1 MGHFSIWH
9 WLIVLAVVLILFGGG
24 GKIPKLMKD
33 LGQGITSFKR
43 GLKEDEKGKAASD
56 DSGDDAKR
64 IESGTAATDSTVSRK
79 DTVAG

>member
-43 GLKEDEKGKAASD
+43 GLKEDEKGKATAD
-56 DSGDDAKR
+56 EAAADAKR
-64 IESGTAATDSTVSRK
+64 IETGNGTAEAGVSRK

>member
-43 GLKEDEKGKAASD
+43 GLKEDEKNKTADGAP
-56 DSGDDAKR
+56 DDAKR
-64 IESGTAATDSTVSRK
+64 LEAAGTTADSTAARK

>member
-9 WLIVLAVVLILFGGG
+9 WLIVLAIVLVLFGGG

-33 LGQGITSFKR
+33 LGEGVTAFKK
-43 GLKEDEKGKAASD
+43 GLGKEDKKEAA
-56 DSGDDAKR
+56 AETPHKQ
-64 IESGTAATDSTVSRK
+64 IEGEATVSRSSVSQK